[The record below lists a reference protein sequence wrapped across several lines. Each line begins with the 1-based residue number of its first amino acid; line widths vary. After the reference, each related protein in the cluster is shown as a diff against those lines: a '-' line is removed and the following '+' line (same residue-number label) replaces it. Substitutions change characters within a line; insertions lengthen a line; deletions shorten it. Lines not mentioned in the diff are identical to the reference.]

1 MILFPP
7 KRRASRQTKQSGKE
21 GTYYVRSLNQDRG
34 NEDLGSDVVTV
45 GLQLSPLTGDL
56 PHELLHSGRLQEK
69 LKQKMRAGFDSGI
82 IVGQK

>member
-1 MILFPP
+1 MTLFPA
-7 KRRASRQTKQSGKE
+7 KRRASRQNKQSSEE

-45 GLQLSPLTGDL
+45 GLQLSPMTGDL

-69 LKQKMRAGFDSGI
+69 LKQKMKAGFDSGI

>member
-1 MILFPP
+1 MTLFPA
-7 KRRASRQTKQSGKE
+7 KRRASRQNKQSSEE
-21 GTYYVRSLNQDRG
+21 GAYYVRSLNQDRG

-45 GLQLSPLTGDL
+45 GLQLSPMTGDL

-69 LKQKMRAGFDSGI
+69 LKQKMKAGFDSGI

>member
-7 KRRASRQTKQSGKE
+7 KRGASWETKQSSKE

-45 GLQLSPLTGDL
+45 GLQLSPMTGDL

-69 LKQKMRAGFDSGI
+69 LKQ
-82 IVGQK
+82 

>member
-7 KRRASRQTKQSGKE
+7 KRRASQQTKSSKE

-45 GLQLSPLTGDL
+45 GLQLSPMTGDL
-56 PHELLHSGRLQEK
+56 PHELLHSGRLQEN

>member
-7 KRRASRQTKQSGKE
+7 KRRASRQTKQSSKE